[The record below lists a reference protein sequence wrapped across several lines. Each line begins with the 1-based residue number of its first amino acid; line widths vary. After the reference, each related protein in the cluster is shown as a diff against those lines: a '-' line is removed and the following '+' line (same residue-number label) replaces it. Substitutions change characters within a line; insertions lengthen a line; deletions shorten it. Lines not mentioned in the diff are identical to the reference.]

1 MADDGFAKMKD
12 VVFRPLRQIDDERG
26 KIMHMIRSDQ
36 VPFESFG
43 EVYFSWI
50 NPGYI
55 KGWTTH
61 KVMTVNLAVLVGR
74 VRIVVCD
81 DSGRTK
87 EFLSGSDEYGLLS
100 IPPGYWY
107 GFQCISAESA
117 LIANCAS
124 HPHDPDEM
132 TKRSID
138 DFSILYKWPD
148 I

>member
-1 MADDGFAKMKD
+1 MKD
-12 VVFRPLRQIDDERG
+12 VAFRPLRQIDDERG
-26 KIMHMIRSDQ
+26 KVMHMIRSDQ
-36 VPFESFG
+36 AHFESFG

-55 KGWTTH
+55 KGWTKH
-61 KVMTVNLAVLVGR
+61 KVMTVNLAVPVGR
-74 VRIVVCD
+74 VRIAVCD
-81 DSGRTK
+81 DTGLAK
-87 EFLSGSDEYGLLS
+87 EFFSGSDEYGLLS

-107 GFQCISAESA
+107 GFQCISGMPA

-132 TKRSID
+132 VKCGID
-138 DFSILYKWPD
+138 DPSISYKWPD